1 MAYFSLQTPAGQ
13 YEHDGRNAQ
22 SLGSQRSHLAD
33 SRNSPDSEPQ
43 WVHQASNT
51 CSAAPTQVLPVPTG
65 RLEDYFVL
73 DSHVLGSGQFGTVRR
88 CTERA
93 TGSRF
98 ACKTLLKDRL
108 STEAERDEIRRE
120 IELMQRVAVGGA
132 HTGIVQLRAVFEDDV
147 AVHLVMELC
156 EGGELF
162 DEVVRRGRFNE
173 RDAASVFAQVASAV
187 AHCHARG
194 VLHRDLKPENIL
206 LVRDPSVPLCAA
218 PLTTK
223 VADFGLGVSLV
234 AGERAKGVAGSPFYI
249 APEVLTG
256 DYSLGADVWSLGVIL
271 YILLSGVP
279 PFWGA
284 TDKDVFVEV
293 LRGAVDMSGPEW
305 SGVSEEAKHL
315 VRCLLQR
322 DPARRPSAAAILS
335 HPWIL
340 RSCHVS
346 NAGAR
351 HVAVPTKSDAADA
364 IMA

>member
-1 MAYFSLQTPAGQ
+1 MAHFSLQTPAGQ

-22 SLGSQRSHLAD
+22 SLGSQRSYLD
-33 SRNSPDSEPQ
+33 DSETRI
-43 WVHQASNT
+43 WIDETANASSGSIN
-51 CSAAPTQVLPVPTG
+51 VLSIPTG

-98 ACKTLLKDRL
+98 ACKTLLKDGL
-108 STEAERDEIRRE
+108 KTEAERDEIRKE
-120 IELMQRVAVGGA
+120 INLMQRVSMGGA
-132 HTGIVQLRAVFEDDV
+132 HAGIVQLRAVFEDDV

-162 DEVVRRGRFNE
+162 DEVVRRGRFHE
-173 RDAASVFAQVASAV
+173 RDAGHVFAQIAAAV

-218 PLTTK
+218 PLITK
-223 VADFGLGVSLV
+223 VADFGLGVALEV
-234 AGERAKGVAGSPFYI
+234 GERTKGVAGSPFYI

-293 LRGAVDMSGPEW
+293 LRGVVDMSGLEW
-305 SGVSEEAKHL
+305 EGVSEEAKHL
-315 VRCLLQR
+315 VRCLLQS
-322 DPARRPSAAAILS
+322 DASRRPSAAAILS

-340 RSCHVS
+340 RACRISS
-346 NAGAR
+346 AGAR
-351 HVAVPTKSDAADA
+351 QLTPVTTSGAADT

>member
-1 MAYFSLQTPAGQ
+1 MGSPGLKHLLRRAHPGSPRPYRPPRGLFRSRLPRRRRSAPR
-13 YEHDGRNAQ
+13 DGALRRRRA
-22 SLGSQRSHLAD
+22 
-33 SRNSPDSEPQ
+33 
-43 WVHQASNT
+43 
-51 CSAAPTQVLPVPTG
+51 
-65 RLEDYFVL
+65 
-73 DSHVLGSGQFGTVRR
+73 VRR
-88 CTERA
+88 SRA
-93 TGSRF
+93 TW
-98 ACKTLLKDRL
+98 A
-108 STEAERDEIRRE
+108 I
-120 IELMQRVAVGGA
+120 QRA
-132 HTGIVQLRAVFEDDV
+132 
-147 AVHLVMELC
+147 
-156 EGGELF
+156 
-162 DEVVRRGRFNE
+162 RRGERF
-173 RDAASVFAQVASAV
+173 RTVASAV

-234 AGERAKGVAGSPFYI
+234 AGERAKGA
-249 APEVLTG
+249 
-256 DYSLGADVWSLGVIL
+256 ADVWSLGVIL

-340 RSCHVS
+340 RSCTSAMLVLATWLFQR
-346 NAGAR
+346 NQMQQTLLWR
-351 HVAVPTKSDAADA
+351 ELCRK
-364 IMA
+364 

>member
-1 MAYFSLQTPAGQ
+1 MAHFSLQTPAGQ

-22 SLGSQRSHLAD
+22 SLGSQRSYLD
-33 SRNSPDSEPQ
+33 DSETRI
-43 WVHQASNT
+43 WIDETANASSGSIN
-51 CSAAPTQVLPVPTG
+51 VLSIPTG

-98 ACKTLLKDRL
+98 ACKTLLKDGL
-108 STEAERDEIRRE
+108 KTEAERDEIRKE
-120 IELMQRVAVGGA
+120 INLMQRVSMGGA
-132 HTGIVQLRAVFEDDV
+132 HAGIVQLRAVFEDDV

-162 DEVVRRGRFNE
+162 DEVVRRGRFHE
-173 RDAASVFAQVASAV
+173 RDAGHVFAQIAAAV

-218 PLTTK
+218 PLITK
-223 VADFGLGVSLV
+223 VADFGLGVALEV
-234 AGERAKGVAGSPFYI
+234 GERTKGVAGSPFYI

-293 LRGAVDMSGPEW
+293 LRGVVDMSGLEW
-305 SGVSEEAKHL
+305 EGVSEEAKHL
-315 VRCLLQR
+315 VRCLLQS
-322 DPARRPSAAAILS
+322 DASRRPSAAAILS

-340 RSCHVS
+340 RACRISS
-346 NAGAR
+346 AGSR
-351 HVAVPTKSDAADA
+351 QLTPVTTSGAADT

>member
-1 MAYFSLQTPAGQ
+1 MAHFSLQTPVGQ
-13 YEHDGRNAQ
+13 FEHDGRNAQ
-22 SLGSQRSHLAD
+22 SLGSQRSYLDDTETRIWINESA
-33 SRNSPDSEPQ
+33 N
-43 WVHQASNT
+43 ASSGSTNIL
-51 CSAAPTQVLPVPTG
+51 SIPTG

-93 TGSRF
+93 SGSRF
-98 ACKTLLKDRL
+98 ACKTLLKEGL
-108 STEAERDEIRRE
+108 KTEAERDEIRKE
-120 IELMQRVAVGGA
+120 INLMQRVAVGGA
-132 HTGIVQLRAVFEDDV
+132 HAGVVQLRAVFEDDV

-162 DEVVRRGRFNE
+162 DEVVR
-173 RDAASVFAQVASAV
+173 
-187 AHCHARG
+187 
-194 VLHRDLKPENIL
+194 L
-206 LVRDPSVPLCAA
+206 
-218 PLTTK
+218 
-223 VADFGLGVSLV
+223 ADFGLGVALE
-234 AGERAKGVAGSPFYI
+234 AGERTKGVAGSPFYI

-293 LRGAVDMSGPEW
+293 LRGVVDMSGAEW
-305 SGVSEEAKHL
+305 EGVSEEAKHL
-315 VRCLLQR
+315 VRCLLQS
-322 DPARRPSAAAILS
+322 DASRRPSAAAILS

-340 RSCHVS
+340 RACRVS
-346 NAGAR
+346 SAGAR
-351 HVAVPTKSDAADA
+351 QLAPVTKSEAADT